1 MAGRERNGMGTVV
14 KRSDGRYQAAVYVLT
29 PTGHRRRKFVYGRT
43 WDEANDKRLELLD
56 NNRKGVPSESSAMR
70 LDEYLTYWLD
80 HIAVHDLRPST
91 FARYRALVRDYITP
105 HLGRKKLNRLSPS
118 DVRGLMAT
126 LARTKGKSGRVL
138 SPRTIQFIHA
148 VLRSALQHAVRDEL
162 IGRNVAKLVSPPRA
176 TPPEITPLSPEV
188 ARKFLRVANTHWLA
202 ALWLILLTTGLRR
215 GEVLGL
221 TWSDVDLDA
230 GTLRVRRT
238 VQKLDGVF
246 VFGEPK
252 SARSRRVLT
261 LPAVCLAALR
271 RQPEINRGR
280 AAGEQRRV
288 DGQPADLVFVS
299 TSGQPI
305 DPRSVNRA
313 FDRLLTKAEVPH
325 SRVHDLRH
333 TCATLLLAEGASDR
347 EVMELLGHSSIG
359 ITMNT
364 YAHVLDDSKRRMASR
379 MDGLF
384 GEGG

>member
-43 WDEANDKRLELLD
+43 WEEANDKRLELLE
-56 NNRKGVPSESSAMR
+56 NNRKGVPSEFSAMR
-70 LDEYLTYWLD
+70 LEEYFAFWLD
-80 HIAVHDLRPST
+80 NVAVHDLRTST
-91 FARYRALVRDYITP
+91 FTRYRALIRDYITP
-105 HLGRKKLNRLSPS
+105 NLGRKKLNRLTPA
-118 DVRGLMAT
+118 DVRSLMST
-126 LARTKGKSGRVL
+126 LGRTKGKGGRVL
-138 SPRTIQFIHA
+138 SPRTIQFVHA
-148 VLRSALQHAVRDEL
+148 VLRSALQHAVREEL

-176 TPPEITPLSPEV
+176 TPPEVTPLSPEV
-188 ARKFLRVANTHWLA
+188 ARRFMQVANTHWLA

-238 VQKLDGVF
+238 VQKLDAAF

-261 LPAVCLAALR
+261 LPAVCVDALR

-280 AAGEQRRV
+280 GKGKPQRV
-288 DGQPADLVFVS
+288 PGQPSDLIFVS
-299 TSGQPI
+299 VSGQPV
-305 DPRSVNRA
+305 DPCSVNRA
-313 FDRLLTKAEVPH
+313 FDRLLVRAEVPH

-333 TCATLLLAEGASDR
+333 TCAPYCLPRGHRTEKSWSCWGTARSASP
-347 EVMELLGHSSIG
+347 
-359 ITMNT
+359 
-364 YAHVLDDSKRRMASR
+364 
-379 MDGLF
+379 
-384 GEGG
+384 